1 MEKTL
6 IITFEDTNSNTTDK
20 AVEIADTE
28 ENLGFM
34 RDFTGT
40 TLAGYT
46 AYLENKGLTE
56 NTSGGIIDGSEW
68 KVWDRP
74 KVGR

>member
-20 AVEIADTE
+20 VVEIANTE
-28 ENLGFM
+28 DNINYLN
-34 RDFTGT
+34 DFSGS
-40 TLAGYT
+40 TLAGYLI
-46 AYLENKGLTE
+46 YLENKGLTE